1 LILIDVLAHMYNSE
15 TPSRYTRTELVCH
28 VSPGTTIPGMFA
40 KELTVLQNSPTCLQI
55 THTWK
60 MHAYMHELC
69 SHAPFVCIFAE
80 KVALISLEQLRF
92 LATLKLQ
99 DCNVDGSYKHRKK

>member
-1 LILIDVLAHMYNSE
+1 VHAYSGAKLPPRPPVDVCINAYEHTYIHTFIHTCTNAYIYTHICMY
-15 TPSRYTRTELVCH
+15 VC
-28 VSPGTTIPGMFA
+28 M
-40 KELTVLQNSPTCLQI
+40 
-55 THTWK
+55 